1 MPQLAGGGRCAKAIQ
16 NIHPDMARPRVRAIQ
31 VNGGIAL
38 ADRIA
43 AAYCLGQIS
52 RADLALD

>member
-1 MPQLAGGGRCAKAIQ
+1 
-16 NIHPDMARPRVRAIQ
+16 MARPRVRAIQ
-31 VNGGIAL
+31 MNGGIAL
-38 ADRIA
+38 AGRIA